1 VGEVKKRGIVE
12 RTLEEKATQA
22 LSWSFLESAGVQL
35 IRFVF
40 GVILARLLFP
50 EQFGL
55 IGMLWVFIVVAQSF
69 TDSGYG
75 TALIQR
81 QETTKVDVNSIFYFN
96 IVIGLVAM
104 GVIWL
109 VAPWIAAFFNQPEL
123 TSLTRAMS
131 VVILFNSLGNIHFT
145 LIIKKMDFKVL
156 TKVSLI
162 ENVLSGSIGIALA
175 FNSFGVWSLVAQQ
188 VSGSI
193 FRTLLL
199 WFLNS
204 WRPALVFSFESLRLL
219 FGFGS
224 KMLASGL
231 LEQIFSNA
239 YQLVIGKLFTPADL
253 GYFTRAKTFQEVP
266 TNSLSGLVSRVAFP
280 VFSIIQDD
288 PVRLKAALKK
298 ALTMLVFVQF
308 PVMLGLAAIA
318 DPLVLALL
326 TDKWAGCIPYL
337 RLMCFAGL
345 LYPVHLMNLNMLMAL
360 GRSDLFLRLEIIK
373 KVLIVGSIAVTWQWG
388 ISGMITGL
396 IVLSFLCF
404 YLNSYFTG
412 KLIGY
417 PAGEQFRDMLPY
429 LGAAVLMGIS
439 VYAFDMLSHAE
450 HWLMLAAE
458 MTLGI
463 GVYVFLCRLFRLA
476 AFMTAWEAG
485 FKKWA

>member
-1 VGEVKKRGIVE
+1 MAE
-12 RTLEEKATQA
+12 RTLEEKTTQA

-81 QETTKVDVNSIFYFN
+81 QETTEVDVNSIFYFN
-96 IVIGLVAM
+96 IVIGLVAA
-104 GVIWL
+104 GIICL
-109 VAPWIAAFFNQPEL
+109 VAPWIAEFFSQPEL

-131 VVILFNSLGNIHFT
+131 LIIVINSLGNIHFT
-145 LIIKKMDFKVL
+145 LIHKRLDFKAL

-162 ENVLSGSIGIALA
+162 ENVLSGTIGIVFA
-175 FNSFGVWSLVAQQ
+175 FYGFGVWSLVAQQ

-199 WFLNS
+199 WLLS
-204 WRPALVFSFESLRLL
+204 PWRPALVFSFESLRSF

-280 VFSIIQDD
+280 LFSSFQEDSA
-288 PVRLKAALKK
+288 RLKAGLKK
-298 ALTMLVFVQF
+298 ALTTLGLVHF
-308 PVMLGLAAIA
+308 PTMIGLAAIA

-326 TDKWAGCIPYL
+326 TDKWAECIPYV
-337 RLMCFAGL
+337 RLMCFAGI
-345 LYPVHLMNLNMLMAL
+345 LYPVHLMNLNVLMAL
-360 GRSDLFLRLEIIK
+360 GRSELFLRLEIIK

-388 ISGMITGL
+388 ISGMIMGL
-396 IVLSFLCF
+396 IVLSFLSF

-417 PAGEQFRDMLPY
+417 PAGEQLRDMLPY
-429 LGAAVLMGIS
+429 LGAAIIMGMC
-439 VYAFDMLSHAE
+439 VYAFDRLPHAE
-450 HWLMLAAE
+450 HWLKLAAE
-458 MTLGI
+458 MILGI
-463 GVYVFLCRLFRLA
+463 VVYVFLCRISRLT
-476 AFMTAWEAG
+476 AFMEV
-485 FKKWA
+485 WAMGLKRIFGT